1 MTILNV
7 RHTTVYRYRRPVR
20 LGDHRLMLRPR
31 DSHDLRLIRTNLNFL
46 PRASVRWIHDG
57 SAIRSRLRRSPN
69 RPPNCGSKASCSWK
83 PIRWSGRDPRSLR
96 RRRAIRS
103 FYSADGRID
112 LGRMLERHHTDPAS
126 LDREGRMKVTRLLHA
141 RILIGCWRNVG
152 SERRRH
158 PESYPSET

>member
-1 MTILNV
+1 MTIPQCA
-7 RHTTVYRYRRPVR
+7 TYDVYRYRRPVR

-46 PRASVRWIHDG
+46 PGASVRWIHDG
-57 SAIRSRLRRSPN
+57 SAFRSRLHRS
-69 RPPNCGSKASCSWK
+69 PNCGSKASCSWK

-103 FYSADGRID
+103 SIRRTTASISAGCLSATTPIRPPLI
-112 LGRMLERHHTDPAS
+112 
-126 LDREGRMKVTRLLHA
+126 REGRMKVNRPLHA
-141 RILIGCWRNVG
+141 RILICCWRNVG